1 MEINTITVPLAIDV
15 STGDKLSIPSR
26 TALGVAEQL
35 ARDAGVPLQLIS
47 AATSSQIDRV
57 AGILDGL
64 ADRCGIPGTTT
75 RTLPLNDSGDTEG
88 TLLAELFAE
97 PDTLWCVGSH
107 GRTAIGEMVFGSVS
121 ADLVRDAGV
130 PIVVAGPF
138 ARPRPGATVMAV
150 ALDGSEHGETIIPAA
165 TGLAGLLGKKMR
177 MLEVGRPHPG
187 KGDDTFD
194 SNYLARLA
202 ERLPDPDHAD
212 YDVLYG
218 DADAALERYAE
229 DEHDVAL
236 LAMATHGV
244 PAGARLSVPSIA
256 LRVVRKSKVPVLLYH
271 QLADLGIDQE

>member
-1 MEINTITVPLAIDV
+1 MEITTITVPLAIDV
-15 STGDKLSIPSR
+15 TTGDKLSIPSR
-26 TALGVAEQL
+26 TALAVAEQL
-35 ARDAGVPLQLIS
+35 ARDAGVALRLVS
-47 AATSSQIDRV
+47 ASTSNNIDRV
-57 AGILDGL
+57 AGILEGL
-64 ADRCGIPGTTT
+64 ADGCGIPGTIT

-88 TLLAELFAE
+88 TLLTELFAE
-97 PDTLWCVGSH
+97 PDSLWCVGSH

-130 PIVVAGPF
+130 PMVVAGPY
-138 ARPRPGATVMAV
+138 ARPRPEASVMAV
-150 ALDGSEHGETIIPAA
+150 ALDGTEHGETIIPAA
-165 TGLAGLLGKKMR
+165 TDLARLMGKRLR

-202 ERLPDPDHAD
+202 ERLPDPGHAD

-218 DADAALERYAE
+218 DADHALERYAE
-229 DEHDVAL
+229 DEHDIAL

-271 QLADLGIDQE
+271 HLADLGVDQE

>member
-1 MEINTITVPLAIDV
+1 MEITTITVPLAIDV
-15 STGDKLSIPSR
+15 STGDQLSIPSR
-26 TALGVAEQL
+26 TALDVAERL
-35 ARDAGVPLQLIS
+35 ARDAGVPLRLVT
-47 AATSSQIDRV
+47 AATPAHMERY

-75 RTLPLNDSGDTEG
+75 RTLPLNDAGDTEG
-88 TLLAELFAE
+88 TLLGELFTE
-97 PDTLWCVGSH
+97 PNTLWCVGSH

-130 PIVVAGPF
+130 PIVVAGPY
-138 ARPRPGATVMAV
+138 ARPRPEASVVAV
-150 ALDGSEHGETIIPAA
+150 ALDGTEHGETIIPAA
-165 TGLAGLLGKKMR
+165 ADVARLTGKTMR

-187 KGDDTFD
+187 TGDDTFD

-202 ERLPDPDHAD
+202 ERLPDPGHAD

-218 DADAALERYAE
+218 DVDRALERYAE
-229 DEHDVAL
+229 DEPDVSM

-256 LRVVRKSKVPVLLYH
+256 LRVVRKAKVPVLLFH
-271 QLADLGIDQE
+271 QLAELGLDQE